1 MIFPNRRPAPQL
13 RPGMGYSAGASRF
26 GYVSHMGY
34 TPGAS
39 TLGMLGVASYG
50 SISST
55 MVSAAEQ
62 AGVAQDSDLQL
73 LGSVGATDQDIE
85 DLINGNVTLGQLYAE
100 YGVAIPATSTAASAS
115 VSQLPLSPSTP
126 SVTPLATPG
135 APAAAAPQI
144 PPGSTMLYTAQ
155 YNPVSGW
162 TTSTQAINALAPLLP
177 AHGFSLLSSSVSAS
191 GLVSNASF
199 SVTILDSIGNN
210 LVSDAKS
217 VLDALMNQIT
227 NNGLQQ
233 STLTVV
239 SPGTS
244 ASGASAAA
252 TAPVTDPMAWLE
264 QNALWIALTIGGI
277 IVLNN
282 MTGGKKR

>member
-1 MIFPNRRPAPQL
+1 
-13 RPGMGYSAGASRF
+13 MGYAPGSNRF
-26 GYVSHMGY
+26 GYVAHMGY
-34 TPGAS
+34 APGANNFAG
-39 TLGMLGVASYG
+39 LGALGVSSYG
-50 SISST
+50 NISAI

-62 AGVAQDSDLQL
+62 SGVAQDSDLQL

-85 DLINGNVTLGQLYAE
+85 DLINGNVTLAQLYAQ
-100 YGVAIPATSTAASAS
+100 YGVTFAPASIPASAS
-115 VSQLPLSPSTP
+115 ATNLPLAPATP

-135 APAAAAPQI
+135 SPAAAAPQI

-162 TTSTQAINALAPLLP
+162 TTSSQAIAALSPLLP
-177 AHGFSLLSSSVSAS
+177 AHGFSLLSSTVSAS

-233 STLTVV
+233 SSLTVV
-239 SPGTS
+239 SPGTT

-252 TAPVTDPMAWLE
+252 TSPVTDPTAWLE
-264 QNALWIALTIGGI
+264 QNALWIALAVGGI
-277 IVLNN
+277 VFLNN